1 MLFSLIAYLWIG
13 YKLFGNTTKR
23 FRLLR
28 RVITNHVD
36 DFPEQYRESLKLKFW
51 QMKMFGMVLALYL
64 TLTIAHEMVKIC
76 FVSTGTDI
84 GQFNDEIK
92 TIAVEFGYML
102 IFLAL
107 MWVFRPRKDWP
118 EFYGIGLET
127 INNLIVIEGAIRGGP
142 NDQRRIPMCPILTF
156 KIENKDVFDAD
167 FDPMTAQMLETNRNS
182 GYEDDCMAQRDSRLS
197 LMSKQLLGLAEEEF
211 DPNRLT

>member
-1 MLFSLIAYLWIG
+1 MLFSLITYLWIG
-13 YKLFGNTTKR
+13 YKLFSNTTKR

-64 TLTIAHEMVKIC
+64 MLTIAHEMVKIS

-92 TIAVEFGYML
+92 TIVVEFG
-102 IFLAL
+102 
-107 MWVFRPRKDWP
+107 
-118 EFYGIGLET
+118 
-127 INNLIVIEGAIRGGP
+127 
-142 NDQRRIPMCPILTF
+142 
-156 KIENKDVFDAD
+156 
-167 FDPMTAQMLETNRNS
+167 
-182 GYEDDCMAQRDSRLS
+182 
-197 LMSKQLLGLAEEEF
+197 
-211 DPNRLT
+211 